1 MERYIEMGF
10 SENDAQEA
18 IERFNDD
25 LHRGCH
31 WLMVR
36 STMGHVPK
44 KLKVRNK
51 ENTYIGST
59 VRFSGVTWT
68 IDTVDSVH
76 ALVRLVREDGLP
88 SRWEHMSDQRIEWV
102 TVRHEKH
109 NNTIP
114 RIAWSRK
121 IGEIMVC
128 SYFRKSMN
136 KELTLNNA
144 LTNYIR
150 LGRPTEHRSSEWE
163 KWRLITTLT
172 RKHIHCPNRKRPRE
186 CYSTDIHD
194 FRVEWMSY
202 FHVLCDIYSI
212 PLDTFSNCLYNESV
226 DDVVSKFPETIQDSL
241 RKKIEIWKN
250 PVDHLKARMKKWTND
265 CLSLIIFKCTQIGAN
280 KDPDMLTFDVII
292 HDMSFVN
299 PREQTSG
306 KNLNLQ
312 RLFFHLYEDSCPKS
326 IPGPMDHAFFNS
338 VLRASKKKC
347 TVQEPAA
354 SFTGALFPFQKKCL
368 HWLVERETS
377 SPSLSA
383 WGWTKRE
390 LEDGFVF
397 FTSVFGYLSL
407 TPPNMSFRGGLLAQD
422 VGLGKTVEMLALI
435 TTHKADGPT
444 LVVVPT
450 TMLNIWL
457 SESAKYT
464 PSLKVVKFHGN
475 RRTKNMNELRDADI
489 VVTTYRVVVNE
500 TQQHVPSIGAV
511 RWGRIILDESH
522 EMRSINSATSQA
534 VCRLFSPYRWC
545 VSATP
550 WPKGLKNILS
560 SLSFYGVSPFK
571 DASNQLTIRS
581 HSVASPALLCSIL
594 SQSTWWQQKRHVRI
608 QLPGI
613 TNKEVHLKYKYPDIY
628 QQLLHSVRKRIEMDR
643 SLSKNRTRLLHYTRW
658 LRQAAVH
665 PILNQISCYGVPT
678 EEGKIH
684 TETNSMETFMNSLG
698 STKYDDSLRDLIY
711 SWSQGNEKCSIC
723 MDAMDRPTLTP
734 CNHMFCF
741 ECIQSSYQHD
751 QRRKCPLCREPAGN
765 NVLNEITIEEPN
777 EYHEHNTTWCIQDI
791 NGQTVEMDK
800 SLHEQL
806 INSSKEYGI
815 KIEHTIN
822 MIQTQDEKFIVF
834 TQFHRT
840 WVKLCTALT
849 ENGIAYASIEGR
861 MSPLQ
866 REKAIKTFQMDKKVR
881 VFVMTTKTAS
891 VGITLTAGSH
901 IVFIE
906 PLENI
911 HVRKQAIGR
920 AWRIGQQNPVTV
932 TTLYA
937 QNTIDCAKD
946 LLTHVGFSGV
956 TV

>member
-10 SENDAQEA
+10 SENDSQEA
-18 IERFNDD
+18 FERFNDD

-44 KLKVRNK
+44 KLKIHNEK
-51 ENTYIGST
+51 NTYIGST
-59 VRFSGVTWT
+59 VRFNGVTWT
-68 IDTVDSVH
+68 IDAVDSVH
-76 ALVRLVREDGLP
+76 ALVCMVREDGLP

-102 TVRHEKH
+102 NVRHEKH
-109 NNTIP
+109 DNTAP
-114 RIAWSRK
+114 RIAWSHK
-121 IGEIMVC
+121 IGEITVC
-128 SYFRKSMN
+128 SDFTKSI
-136 KELTLNNA
+136 KKKLTLNNA
-144 LTNYIR
+144 LSNYIR
-150 LGRPTEHRSSEWE
+150 FGRPDEPRSSEWE
-163 KWRLITTLT
+163 KWRFITTLT
-172 RKHIHCPNRKRPRE
+172 RNHTHCPTRRRPRE
-186 CYSTDIHD
+186 CYGSDIHD

-202 FHVLCDIYSI
+202 FHVLCDIHSVTI
-212 PLDTFSNCLYNESV
+212 DTFSNCLYNESV
-226 DDVVSKFPETIQDSL
+226 EDVVSNFPKSIRDSL
-241 RKKIEIWKN
+241 RTKIEIWKN
-250 PVDHLKARMKKWTND
+250 PVKYLKDEMKRWSRD
-265 CLSLIIFKCTQIGAN
+265 CLPLIIFECTDIEN
-280 KDPDMLTFDVII
+280 VTFDVKI
-292 HDMSFVN
+292 HDMTFVN

-306 KNLNLQ
+306 KNFNLQ
-312 RLFFHLYEDSCPKS
+312 RLFFHLYEDARSKT
-326 IPGPMDHAFFNS
+326 IPGPMDSGFFNS
-338 VLRASKKKC
+338 ILRASKKKC
-347 TVQEPAA
+347 VPLEPSE
-354 SFTGALFPFQKKCL
+354 SFTGELFPFQKKCL
-368 HWLVERETS
+368 NWLVERETT
-377 SPSLSA
+377 SPSLSG

-390 LEDGFVF
+390 LDDGFTF
-397 FTSVFGYLSL
+397 YTSVFGYLSL

-435 TTHKADGPT
+435 TTHKANGPT
-444 LVVVPT
+444 LIVVPT

-457 SESAKYT
+457 SEAAKYT
-464 PSLKVVKFHGN
+464 PSLKVVKFHGS
-475 RRTKNMNELRDADI
+475 RRTKNMNELRAADI
-489 VVTTYRVVVNE
+489 VVTTYRVVINE

-511 RWGRIILDESH
+511 RWGRVILDESH
-522 EMRSINSATSQA
+522 EMRAIHSATSQA

-560 SLSFYGVSPFK
+560 SLSFFGVSPFK
-571 DASNQLTIRS
+571 DANEPLTIRS
-581 HSVASPALLCSIL
+581 HSLMSPALMCSIL
-594 SQSTWWQQKRHVRI
+594 SHSTWWQQKRHVRM

-613 TNKEVHLKYKYPDIY
+613 TNKNVHLKYGYTNIY
-628 QQLLHSVRKRIEMDR
+628 RQLLLSVRKRIEMDR
-643 SLSKNRTRLLHYTRW
+643 GVSNNRTRLLHYTRW
-658 LRQAAVH
+658 LRQASVH
-665 PILNQISCYGVPT
+665 PMLNRISCYGIPT
-678 EEGKIH
+678 EQVRMQ
-684 TETNSMETFMNSLG
+684 TETNSMETFMNALG

-741 ECIQSSYQHD
+741 ECIQSSYQYD
-751 QRRKCPLCREPAGN
+751 KRRKCPLCREPAGTS
-765 NVLNEITIEEPN
+765 VLNEITIEEPS
-777 EYHEHNTTWCIQDI
+777 ECHLTNTIWCTQDI

-800 SLHEQL
+800 SVHEQ
-806 INSSKEYGI
+806 IMNSSKEYGI
-815 KIEHTIN
+815 KIEHIVN
-822 MIQTQDEKFIVF
+822 MIQTHDEKFIVF
-834 TQFHRT
+834 TQFHQT
-840 WVKLCTALT
+840 LVKLCTALT

-866 REKAIKTFQMDKKVR
+866 RENAIKKFQTEKKVR

-891 VGITLTAGSH
+891 VGITLTAGSQV
-901 IVFIE
+901 VFVE

-937 QNTIDCAKD
+937 QDTIDCATD

>member
-1 MERYIEMGF
+1 MDRYMEMGF
-10 SENDAQEA
+10 SESDAQEA
-18 IERFNDD
+18 SERFGDD

-44 KLKVRNK
+44 KLKLRDK

-59 VRFSGVTWT
+59 VRFNGVTWT
-68 IDTVDSVH
+68 IDTVDQVH
-76 ALVRLVREDGLP
+76 AVVRMVREDGLP

-102 TVRHEKH
+102 SVRHDKH
-109 NNTIP
+109 NNVVP
-114 RIAWSRK
+114 RVAWSRK
-121 IGEIMVC
+121 IGEITVC
-128 SYFRKSMN
+128 SDFKTSM
-136 KELTLNNA
+136 KQPLTLTNA
-144 LTNYIR
+144 LSNYIR
-150 LGRPTEHRSSEWE
+150 FGRNENPTEWG
-163 KWRLITTLT
+163 KWRCITTLT
-172 RKHIHCPNRKRPRE
+172 RNHIHCPSRRRPRE
-186 CYSTDIHD
+186 GFSSDIHD

-202 FHVLCDIYSI
+202 FHVLCDIHSI
-212 PLDTFSNCLYNESV
+212 SMDTFSNYLYNGSI
-226 DDVVSKFPETIQDSL
+226 DDVVSIFPDNIQESL
-241 RKKIEIWKN
+241 RKKIEIWKA
-250 PVDHLKARMKKWTND
+250 PVEHLKVEMKKWNDD
-265 CLSLIIFKCTQIGAN
+265 CLPVIVFECTGIQ
-280 KDPDMLTFDVII
+280 DSVTFDVKI
-292 HDMSFVN
+292 HDMTFVN
-299 PREQTSG
+299 PRNQTTG
-306 KNLNLQ
+306 KNINLQ
-312 RLFFHLYEDSCPKS
+312 RLFFQLYEDSRLKN
-326 IPGPMDHAFFNS
+326 IPGPMGCGFFNS
-338 VLRASKKKC
+338 ILRASKKKC
-347 TVQEPAA
+347 APMEPAE
-354 SFTGALFPFQKKCL
+354 SFTGELLPFQKKCL
-368 HWLVERETS
+368 NWLIERESS

-390 LEDGFVF
+390 LDDGFIF
-397 FTSVFGYLSL
+397 YTSVFGFLSL
-407 TPPNMSFRGGLLAQD
+407 TPPNTSFRGGLLAQD

-435 TTHKADGPT
+435 ATHKADGPT

-450 TMLNIWL
+450 TMLNIWM

-475 RRTKNMNELRDADI
+475 RRTTNMNDLRDADV

-500 TQQHVPSIGAV
+500 TQQHIPSIGAV

-522 EMRSINSATSQA
+522 EMRAIHSATSRA

-560 SLSFYGVSPFK
+560 SLSFYGISPFK
-571 DASNQLTIRS
+571 DGTETLVNRS
-581 HSVASPALLCSIL
+581 HSLVSPALLCSIL

-613 TNKEVHLKYKYPDIY
+613 TNKNVHLDYGYTDIY
-628 QQLLHSVRKRIEMDR
+628 QQLLLSVRKRIEMDR
-643 SLSKNRTRLLHYTRW
+643 GIRNNRTRLLHYTRW

-665 PILNQISCYGVPT
+665 PLLNRISCYGIPT
-678 EEGKIH
+678 EQGKIH
-684 TETNSMETFMNSLG
+684 TEMNSMETFMNSLG
-698 STKYDDSLRDLIY
+698 STKYDDSLRDLIH
-711 SWSQGNEKCSIC
+711 SWSQGNEICSIC

-741 ECIQSSYQHD
+741 ECIQSAYQHD
-751 QRRKCPLCREPAGN
+751 QRRKCPLCRKPAEN
-765 NVLNEITIEEPN
+765 KVLNEITIEEQC
-777 EYHEHNTTWCIQDI
+777 YDTKSKTTWCTQDM
-791 NGQTVEMDK
+791 NGQTVEMK
-800 SLHEQL
+800 RTLHEQL
-806 INSSKEYGI
+806 INSSQEYGI
-815 KIEHTIN
+815 KIEHTMN
-822 MIQTQDEKFIVF
+822 MIQTHDEKFIVF
-834 TQFHRT
+834 TQFHST
-840 WVKLCTALT
+840 WMKLCAALT
-849 ENGIAYASIEGR
+849 ANGIMYASIEGR

-866 REKAIKTFQMDKKVR
+866 REKAIEQFQTEKKVR

-901 IVFIE
+901 IVFVE

-920 AWRIGQQNPVTV
+920 AWRIGQKNPVTV

-956 TV
+956 VV

>member
-10 SENDAQEA
+10 NEADAQEA
-18 IERFNDD
+18 FERFADD

-59 VRFSGVTWT
+59 VRFNGVTWT

-76 ALVRLVREDGLP
+76 ALVRMVREDGLP

-109 NNTIP
+109 DNMVP
-114 RIAWSRK
+114 RIAWLRK
-121 IGEIMVC
+121 IGEITV
-128 SYFRKSMN
+128 SSDFKKSM
-136 KELTLNNA
+136 KKPLTLHNA
-144 LTNYIR
+144 LSNYIR
-150 LGRPTEHRSSEWE
+150 FGRPSEHRSSEWE
-163 KWRLITTLT
+163 KWRFITTLT
-172 RKHIHCPNRKRPRE
+172 RSHTHCPSRRRPRE
-186 CYSTDIHD
+186 AYSSDIHD

-202 FHVLCDIYSI
+202 FHVLCDIHTISI
-212 PLDTFSNCLYNESV
+212 DAFSNCLYNESV
-226 DDVVSKFPETIQDSL
+226 DDVVSKFPETIRDSL
-241 RKKIEIWKN
+241 RKKIIIWKN
-250 PVDHLKARMKKWTND
+250 PQDFLKEEMIKWNKD
-265 CLSLIIFKCTQIGAN
+265 CLPLIIFECT
-280 KDPDMLTFDVII
+280 KSVEHTTFDVKI
-292 HDMSFVN
+292 HDMTFVN
-299 PREQTSG
+299 PREQTPGRNS
-306 KNLNLQ
+306 NLQ
-312 RLFFHLYEDSCPKS
+312 RLFFHLYEESCPKN
-326 IPGPMDHAFFNS
+326 IPGPMDKSFFNS
-338 VLRASKKKC
+338 ILRASKKKC
-347 TVQEPAA
+347 APLEPSE
-354 SFTGALFPFQKKCL
+354 SFTGELFPFQKKCL
-368 HWLVERETS
+368 NWLIERETTS
-377 SPSLSA
+377 QPLSA

-390 LEDGFVF
+390 LDDGFIF
-397 FTSVFGYLSL
+397 YTSVFGYLSL

-450 TMLNIWL
+450 TMLNIWV
-457 SESAKYT
+457 SEAARYA

-475 RRTKNMNELRDADI
+475 RRTKDMNELRHADI
-489 VVTTYRVVVNE
+489 VITTYRVVVNE

-511 RWGRIILDESH
+511 RWGRLILDESH
-522 EMRSINSATSQA
+522 EMRGIHSATSRA

-550 WPKGLKNILS
+550 WPKELKNILS
-560 SLSFYGVSPFK
+560 SLSFFGVAPFK
-571 DASNQLTIRS
+571 DANEPLSMRS
-581 HSVASPALLCSIL
+581 HSLMSPALMCSIL
-594 SQSTWWQQKRHVRI
+594 SHSTWWQQKRHVRM
-608 QLPGI
+608 QLPTV
-613 TNKEVHLKYKYPDIY
+613 TNKDVYLKYGYTNTY
-628 QQLLHSVRKRIEMDR
+628 NQLLSAIRKRIALDR
-643 SLSKNRTRLLHYTRW
+643 GLPNNRTRLLHYTRW

-665 PILNQISCYGVPT
+665 PMLNRISCYGLPT
-678 EEGKIH
+678 DQAKIQ
-684 TETNSMETFMNSLG
+684 TETNSMETFIQTLG
-698 STKYDDSLRDLIY
+698 STKYDESLRDLIY

-751 QRRKCPLCREPAGN
+751 QKRKCPLCREPAGN
-765 NVLNEITIEEPN
+765 SVLKEITIEEPG
-777 EYHEHNTTWCIQDI
+777 ECHQMNTTWCTQDI
-791 NGQTVEMDK
+791 NGQIVEMEK
-800 SLHEQL
+800 SVHEQ
-806 INSSKEYGI
+806 IMNSSKEYGI
-815 KIEHTIN
+815 KIEHTMN
-822 MIQTQDEKFIVF
+822 MIQTRDEKFIVF
-834 TQFHRT
+834 TQFNGT
-840 WVKLCTALT
+840 LVKLCTALT

-866 REKAIKTFQMDKKVR
+866 REKAINKFQSEKKVR

-901 IVFIE
+901 VVFVE
-906 PLENI
+906 PLDNI

-920 AWRIGQQNPVTV
+920 AWRIGQKNPVTV

-946 LLTHVGFSGV
+946 LLTHVGFCGV
-956 TV
+956 HV

>member
-1 MERYIEMGF
+1 MDRYIEMGF
-10 SENDAQEA
+10 DETDAQEA
-18 IERFNDD
+18 FERFADD

-59 VRFSGVTWT
+59 VRFNGVTWT

-88 SRWEHMSDQRIEWV
+88 SRWEHMSDQRIDWV
-102 TVRHEKH
+102 TVRHEKQ
-109 NNTIP
+109 NNSVP

-121 IGEIMVC
+121 IGEITVSSDFKKCM
-128 SYFRKSMN
+128 KKNM
-136 KELTLNNA
+136 TLDNA
-144 LTNYIR
+144 LSNYIR
-150 LGRPTEHRSSEWE
+150 FGRPSEHQSPEWE
-163 KWRLITTLT
+163 KWRFITTLT
-172 RKHIHCPNRKRPRE
+172 RNHIHRPTRRRPRE
-186 CYSTDIHD
+186 CYSADIHD
-194 FRVEWMSY
+194 FQVEWMSY
-202 FHVLCDIYSI
+202 FHVLCDIHSI
-212 PLDTFSNCLYNESV
+212 SIDTFSNCLYNESI
-226 DDVVSKFPETIQDSL
+226 DDVVMKFPELIRESL

-250 PVDHLKARMKKWTND
+250 PGEHLKVEMKKWMND
-265 CLSLIIFKCTQIGAN
+265 CLPLIIFECTRS
-280 KDPDMLTFDVII
+280 DEMVTFDVKI
-292 HDMSFVN
+292 HDMTFVN
-299 PREQTSG
+299 PRQQTCG
-306 KNLNLQ
+306 KNFNLQ
-312 RLFFHLYEDSCPKS
+312 RLFFHLYEDSRPKN
-326 IPGPMDHAFFNS
+326 IPGPMDQGFFNS
-338 VLRASKKKC
+338 ILRASKKKC
-347 TVQEPAA
+347 APVEPSQ
-354 SFTGALFPFQKKCL
+354 SFTGELFPFQKRCL
-368 HWLVERETS
+368 NWLIERETS

-390 LEDGFVF
+390 LDDGFIF
-397 FTSVFGYLSL
+397 YTSVFGYLSL
-407 TPPNMSFRGGLLAQD
+407 TRPNMSFRGGLLAQD

-444 LVVVPT
+444 LVIVPT

-475 RRTKNMNELRDADI
+475 RRTKNMNDLRTADI

-500 TQQHVPSIGAV
+500 TQQHVPTIGAV

-522 EMRSINSATSQA
+522 EMRGVHSATSQA

-550 WPKGLKNILS
+550 WPKGFKNILS
-560 SLSFYGVSPFK
+560 ALSFYGVSPFK
-571 DASNQLTIRS
+571 DANEPISIRN
-581 HSVASPALLCSIL
+581 HSLMSPPLICSIL
-594 SQSTWWQQKRHVRI
+594 SHSTWWQQKRHVRM
-608 QLPGI
+608 QLPAI
-613 TNKEVHLKYKYPDIY
+613 TNKNVHLKPRYTTIY
-628 QQLLHSVRKRIEMDR
+628 RQLLLSIRKRIDMDR
-643 SLSKNRTRLLHYTRW
+643 VLSNNRTRLLHYTRW

-665 PILNQISCYGVPT
+665 PILNRISCYGIPT
-678 EEGKIH
+678 DQPKLQ

-711 SWSQGNEKCSIC
+711 SWSLGNEKCSIC

-751 QRRKCPLCREPAGN
+751 QQRKCPLCREPAGTS
-765 NVLNEITIEEPN
+765 VLNELTIEEPSDCQQT
-777 EYHEHNTTWCIQDI
+777 NTTWCTQDI
-791 NGQTVEMDK
+791 NGQMVEMEK
-800 SLHEQL
+800 SVHDQL
-806 INSSKEYGI
+806 MNSSKEYGI
-815 KIEHTIN
+815 KIEHIMN
-822 MIQTQDEKFIVF
+822 MIQTHDEKFIIF
-834 TQFHRT
+834 TQFHGT
-840 WVKLCTALT
+840 LVKLCTALT
-849 ENGIAYASIEGR
+849 ESGMEYAAIEGH

-866 REKAIKTFQMDKKVR
+866 REKAIKNFQTEKKVR

-901 IVFIE
+901 VVFVE
-906 PLENI
+906 PIENI

-920 AWRIGQQNPVTV
+920 AWRIGQQKPVTV

-946 LLTHVGFSGV
+946 LLTHVGFCGV
-956 TV
+956 DV

>member
-1 MERYIEMGF
+1 MERYIEMGY
-10 SENDAQEA
+10 SEADAQEA
-18 IERFNDD
+18 FERFADD

-31 WLMVR
+31 WLMIR

-44 KLKVRNK
+44 KLKIRNK

-76 ALVRLVREDGLP
+76 ALVRMVREDRLP

-109 NNTIP
+109 NKVVP
-114 RIAWSRK
+114 HIAWSRK
-121 IGEIMVC
+121 IGEITVC
-128 SYFRKSMN
+128 SDFRKSM
-136 KELTLNNA
+136 KKKLTLENA
-144 LTNYIR
+144 LSNYIR
-150 LGRPTEHRSSEWE
+150 FGRPSDHRSSEWE
-163 KWRLITTLT
+163 KWRFITTLT
-172 RKHIHCPNRKRPRE
+172 RNHIHCPSRRRPRE
-186 CYSTDIHD
+186 SYSSDLHD
-194 FRVEWMSY
+194 FRVEWVSY
-202 FHVLCDIYSI
+202 FHVLCDIHSI
-212 PLDTFSNCLYNESV
+212 SIDTFSHCLYNESV
-226 DDVVSKFPETIQDSL
+226 DDVVSKFPETIRDSL

-250 PVDHLKARMKKWTND
+250 PAQHLKDEMKKWNRD
-265 CLSLIIFKCTQIGAN
+265 CLPLIIFECTQVL
-280 KDPDMLTFDVII
+280 DHTTFNVKI
-292 HDMSFVN
+292 HDMTFVN
-299 PREQTSG
+299 PREPTPG
-306 KNLNLQ
+306 KNCNLQ
-312 RLFFHLYEDSCPKS
+312 RLFFHLYEDSCPKH
-326 IPGPMDHAFFNS
+326 IPGPMDEGFFNS
-338 VLRASKKKC
+338 ILRASKKKC
-347 TVQEPAA
+347 SPLEPSE
-354 SFTGALFPFQKKCL
+354 SFTGELFPFQKKCL
-368 HWLVERETS
+368 KWLIERETT

-390 LEDGFVF
+390 LDDGFIF
-397 FTSVFGYLSL
+397 YTSVFGYLSL

-450 TMLNIWL
+450 TMLNIWV
-457 SESAKYT
+457 SEAAKYT
-464 PSLKVVKFHGN
+464 PSLQVVKFHGN
-475 RRTKNMNELRDADI
+475 RRTKDMNELRNADI

-522 EMRSINSATSQA
+522 EMRAIHSATSRA

-560 SLSFYGVSPFK
+560 SLSFFGVAPFK
-571 DASNQLTIRS
+571 DANEPLSMRS
-581 HSVASPALLCSIL
+581 HSLMSPALMCSIL
-594 SQSTWWQQKRHVRI
+594 SHSTWWQQKRHVRM

-613 TNKEVHLKYKYPDIY
+613 TNKDVHLDYGYTEIY
-628 QQLLHSVRKRIEMDR
+628 QQLLLSIRKRIDMDR
-643 SLSKNRTRLLHYTRW
+643 NLSNNRTRLLHYTRW

-665 PILNQISCYGVPT
+665 PILNRISCYGIPT
-678 EEGKIH
+678 EQTKIQ

-765 NVLNEITIEEPN
+765 SVLNEITIEEPS
-777 EYHEHNTTWCIQDI
+777 ECHQTNTTWCTHDI
-791 NGQTVEMDK
+791 NGQTVEMEK
-800 SLHEQL
+800 SIHEQ
-806 INSSKEYGI
+806 IMNSSQEYGI
-815 KIEHTIN
+815 KIKHTVN
-822 MIQTQDEKFIVF
+822 MIQTHDEKFIVF
-834 TQFHRT
+834 TQFHGT
-840 WVKLCTALT
+840 LVKLCTALT
-849 ENGIAYASIEGR
+849 ANGIAYASIEGR

-866 REKAIKTFQMDKKVR
+866 REKAINKFQTEKKVR

-901 IVFIE
+901 IVFVE

-920 AWRIGQQNPVTV
+920 AWRIGQKKHVTV

-946 LLTHVGFSGV
+946 LLTHVGFSGISV
-956 TV
+956 